1 LRYLIR
7 LQHRLAPSGQASN
20 ASRCLSE
27 EEAMKRQDEAHERS
41 EDISDDVMNEV
52 VKALR
57 KRVRKV
63 DHSYDIPYIAGY
75 SKDAR
80 TIYID
85 RHLPRSFRSW
95 TSRVYVTPFLLT
107 HEMVEKALLDELD
120 LHYVHAHQI
129 GLRTERAAVEAA
141 GISWRTYEGF
151 MKKHEKAIEEEKLQR
166 VPRDLDLTPYRDTKD
181 FELLRNLVRG
191 ERRPNSRSRR
201 TRAS

>member
-1 LRYLIR
+1 
-7 LQHRLAPSGQASN
+7 
-20 ASRCLSE
+20 
-27 EEAMKRQDEAHERS
+27 MKRQNEAHEDS
-41 EDISDDVMNEV
+41 EDISDNVMNEV

-95 TSRVYVTPFLLT
+95 TSRVYVTPFLVT
-107 HEMVEKALLDELD
+107 HEIVEKALLDELG
-120 LHYVHAHQI
+120 LHYLHAHQI

-151 MKKHEKAIEEEKLQR
+151 MKKHEKPIEEEKLQR
-166 VPRDLDLTPYRDTKD
+166 VPRDLDLTPYRDMKD
-181 FELLRNLVRG
+181 FQLLQGLVAK
-191 ERRPNSRSRR
+191 ERRPKPGGREGSVHG
-201 TRAS
+201 